1 MKKGLEQTQSESED
15 LTFLENEDVTKM
27 ESERLRN
34 GVEKGED
41 DVTFCDLKE
50 RRREMKGVTMVRDKE
65 SEAVS
70 MIDPDVMKL
79 SEMELFKELLKIT
92 TDLREAKVLK
102 YDVDMR
108 LTSEDFTD
116 TTGDIVDVNL
126 TEDFGLLVESLEGE
140 ERCKITLAETWLNL
154 EEGTPVIRLVLYKAV
169 EALELLKLLVKLVK
183 VELSTDN
190 EVREDIDSAPKETLD
205 KRDVVT
211 SALRLEVEPLITDDE
226 AGVNKNVKVF
236 GNLDV
241 TLRYGVCDSGLD
253 VNATKV
259 AEDFLESRVVTMIWT
274 VMLLIGLDI
283 ALDSS
288 LLDDAL
294 KDDVCGL
301 ELAKVNAMELDEE
314 SFVRIAETLACIVE
328 VTTLKALDVTLGET
342 LMNVTLDFLLDVIVV
357 EV

>member
-1 MKKGLEQTQSESED
+1 
-15 LTFLENEDVTKM
+15 M
-27 ESERLRN
+27 ESETLRN
-34 GVEKGED
+34 GVEKAED

-50 RRREMKGVTMVRDKE
+50 RRCEMKGVTMVRDKE

-70 MIDPDVMKL
+70 INDPDVMKL
-79 SEMELFKELLKIT
+79 SEMELFKELLKIL
-92 TDLREAKVLK
+92 TDLREPKVLK
-102 YDVDMR
+102 YGVDMR

-126 TEDFGLLVESLEGE
+126 TEDVGLLVESLEGE
-140 ERCKITLAETWLNL
+140 ECCKITLAETWLNL

-211 SALRLEVEPLITDDE
+211 PALRLEVEPLITDDE
-226 AGVNKNVKVF
+226 ADVNKNVKVF

-301 ELAKVNAMELDEE
+301 ELAKVNAMELAEE
-314 SFVRIAETLACIVE
+314 SFVRIAEKLACIVE

-342 LMNVTLDFLLDVIVV
+342 LMNVTLDFLLDVVVV